1 MRNIIIIVL
10 GSLITAVGFN
20 LFMIPHHILSSG
32 LSGIAMMLGI
42 VDPRKYRDF
51 KSSIKFT
58 FINYR
63 MVKARKAIY
72 HLYHYFCCGHIGWF
86 VVPPHFSNFQ

>member
-42 VDPRKYRDF
+42 VTPVNTGILNLLLNLPLLI
-51 KSSIKFT
+51 S
-58 FINYR
+58 
-63 MVKARKAIY
+63 
-72 HLYHYFCCGHIGWF
+72 GG
-86 VVPPHFSNFQ
+86 